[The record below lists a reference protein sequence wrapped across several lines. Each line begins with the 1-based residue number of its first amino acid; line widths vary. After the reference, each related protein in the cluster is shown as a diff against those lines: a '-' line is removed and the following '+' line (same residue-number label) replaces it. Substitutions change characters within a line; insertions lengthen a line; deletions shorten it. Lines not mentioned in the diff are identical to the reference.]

1 MIKLAANTYSIVF
14 FGALTNKPHAF
25 KFRAWELETTKNFN
39 FFDVLV
45 EDILIETR
53 GSNILRILP
62 LSFEFPEYNWL
73 TDRSRF
79 FFDSLKNQ
87 RVLEPFFFY
96 KQNLKIQWSLV
107 LSFINYTLLKIK
119 QNKMFLFSSKM
130 IKQDK
135 QNYGKFSCV
144 VSHNFNTDLKDSLAF
159 IDLKQKLGGALD
171 VQNNFVENAK
181 QLPFLVS
188 SLKPFAVNVSS
199 FFLLVN
205 LDLRFEIPKLN
216 LFLRQQQKAKVF
228 KIFTVGVRC
237 LGVSKF
243 NFKNLGLS
251 FSTLLRIVEGRHW
264 FNNLILKNKNTTYFC
279 LGQGAHKNIAC
290 GNFLETLN
298 VFSTLYNVKVLKFF
312 VDVNSLN
319 VAVLNQRVNLV
330 LFKQQRLENLLLNKT
345 VLLFNMSVL
354 NSNSFFYKKNILA
367 VQLLS
372 FKENFFTDKKNI
384 NITLPVATFFEREQH
399 TYDLLGKIK
408 KNSKVLEA
416 PATKKNIN
424 KQKTV
429 YAIFNVL
436 SALVSLEKKKK
447 KLLDMFFSKE
457 QKLKPF
463 LGFIQKTKAFVFFY
477 NSLIFANFVCDLYKQ
492 DEFSKNSLVLSIAGN
507 VFYNTV
513 SNY

>member
-1 MIKLAANTYSIVF
+1 MLKVAANTYPIIF

-39 FFDVLV
+39 FFDILV

-119 QNKMFLFSSKM
+119 QNKMFLFSSKLVKLY
-130 IKQDK
+130 I
-135 QNYGKFSCV
+135 QNDSKFSCA

-159 IDLKQKLGGALD
+159 IDLKQKLGGAFD
-171 VQNNFVENAK
+171 VQNNYVENLK
-181 QLPFLVS
+181 QVPFLVS
-188 SLKPFAVNVSS
+188 SLKPFVVNVSS

-237 LGVSKF
+237 LGVSRF

-251 FSTLLRIVEGRHW
+251 FSTLLRVVEGRHW
-264 FNNLILKNKNTTYFC
+264 FNNLILKNKNATYFC
-279 LGQGAHKNIAC
+279 LGQGAHKHLIR
-290 GNFLETLN
+290 GNFSETFNAFANL
-298 VFSTLYNVKVLKFF
+298 FNVKVLKFF
-312 VDVNSLN
+312 ADVNTLN
-319 VAVLNQRVNLV
+319 VAVLNNRVNLV
-330 LFKQQRLENLLLNKT
+330 LFKQQRLEHLLLNKT
-345 VLLFNMSVL
+345 ALIFNMSVL
-354 NSNSFFYKKNILA
+354 NANLSFHKKNILA

-372 FKENFFTDKKNI
+372 FKENLSTYKENI
-384 NITLPVATFFEREQH
+384 SIILPVATLFEREQH
-399 TYDLLGKIK
+399 TYDFLGKVK
-408 KNSKVLEA
+408 KNSKILEA
-416 PATKKNIN
+416 PATEKKIN

-429 YAIFNVL
+429 YDVFNVL
-436 SALVSLEKKKK
+436 SALMSLQKKKK

-463 LGFIQKTKAFVFFY
+463 LGFLKKTKVFVFFY
-477 NSLIFANFVCDLYKQ
+477 KAIIFVNFVCDLYKQ